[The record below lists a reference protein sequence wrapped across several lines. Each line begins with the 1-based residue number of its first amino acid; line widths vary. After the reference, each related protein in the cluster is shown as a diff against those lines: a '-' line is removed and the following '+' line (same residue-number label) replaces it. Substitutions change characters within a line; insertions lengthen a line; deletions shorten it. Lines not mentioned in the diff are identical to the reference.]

1 MLYKGYIKT
10 KGKKAIEA
18 FKDRTKYRTYD
29 EVKNL
34 EGFGGVLA
42 DDTILIDI
50 DDAEQ
55 SEILMNI
62 VEEYQLDCRVYCTS
76 RGRHFLFKNHSITR
90 NRTHVP
96 LAVGLTADI
105 KLGTRSSYE
114 VIKIDG
120 EERFIEWDI
129 EEGGTYQEV
138 PKWLSPVRTA
148 VDFLDMDAGDGRNQ
162 ALFNYILTLTSND
175 FSVDDTRECIRILNR
190 FVLKEPLSDDE
201 LEVIL
206 RDEAFQKPVFFCD
219 KTFLFDR
226 FATWLKNNENV
237 VSISNQLHIYQDGI
251 YQVGYKA
258 IETAMINQIPN
269 LKKTQRRE
277 VLEYMELI
285 ADEKAQADARYI
297 AFRNGVLDIVTGQ
310 MQPFSP
316 DLVITNQ
323 IPWDYNPEAYSELAD
338 DTLNKLA
345 CGDQPI
351 RALLEE
357 CIGYCFYRRNEL
369 GKAFILTGDKS
380 NGTVE
385 EIKMF
390 IDEDAASVKKHFA
403 RIGERYFDGDHDI
416 KNYRMFYFNSD
427 GQLVE
432 DTSRANVRI
441 PHPFFKELTEQGTQY
456 TLSGSDGFV
465 FSDVPELQ
473 SELDARF
480 NNNDDF
486 IDELSETLTDCQTKG
501 FAYMYAMKDSTDKLK
516 FTCADSIGVVEVE
529 ARFAEDGKDHVIYW
543 YVDRVDKEG
552 HRIKKIMDWDDEQVV
567 YYVQTD
573 EGEIQLDDKAKVNP
587 RPHILYQVD
596 GDDNTY
602 IDSLGFLP
610 FFRLDNNKKQIS
622 NLKAVKDLIDDYDLM
637 ASSLSNNLIDFD
649 HPLYAVKGFE
659 GDNLD
664 ELQQNLKTK
673 KIVGVGSDGGIE
685 VHTVDVPYEARKV
698 KLELDEKNIYRFGM
712 GLNLSGLKD
721 TSATTNIAIKAAYSL
736 LDLRCKHLERN
747 IKRFLR
753 KIVAVCIDEIN
764 QQNGT
769 DYQITDVYFEFTH
782 EVMSNE
788 QENEQ
793 NELTEA
799 QKQQVQINTLL
810 SLAQIF
816 GDDLTIQYI
825 CDVLDIDYEDVKDK
839 LPDNEADKVQQV
851 QDDLDSI
858 IPDDEG
864 GGIGEQSTEG
874 SAAST
879 A

>member
-1 MLYKGYIKT
+1 M
-10 KGKKAIEA
+10 
-18 FKDRTKYRTYD
+18 D
-29 EVKNL
+29 KNQGIH
-34 EGFGGVLA
+34 E
-42 DDTILIDI
+42 
-50 DDAEQ
+50 
-55 SEILMNI
+55 
-62 VEEYQLDCRVYCTS
+62 
-76 RGRHFLFKNHSITR
+76 
-90 NRTHVP
+90 
-96 LAVGLTADI
+96 I
-105 KLGTRSSYE
+105 KL
-114 VIKIDG
+114 
-120 EERFIEWDI
+120 
-129 EEGGTYQEV
+129 
-138 PKWLSPVRTA
+138 
-148 VDFLDMDAGDGRNQ
+148 
-162 ALFNYILTLTSND
+162 
-175 FSVDDTRECIRILNR
+175 
-190 FVLKEPLSDDE
+190 
-201 LEVIL
+201 
-206 RDEAFQKPVFFCD
+206 
-219 KTFLFDR
+219 
-226 FATWLKNNENV
+226 
-237 VSISNQLHIYQDGI
+237 
-251 YQVGYKA
+251 
-258 IETAMINQIPN
+258 
-269 LKKTQRRE
+269 
-277 VLEYMELI
+277 
-285 ADEKAQADARYI
+285 
-297 AFRNGVLDIVTGQ
+297 
-310 MQPFSP
+310 
-316 DLVITNQ
+316 
-323 IPWDYNPEAYSELAD
+323 
-338 DTLNKLA
+338 
-345 CGDQPI
+345 
-351 RALLEE
+351 
-357 CIGYCFYRRNEL
+357 
-369 GKAFILTGDKS
+369 
-380 NGTVE
+380 
-385 EIKMF
+385 F
-390 IDEDAASVKKHFA
+390 IDEDATSVKKHFA

-501 FAYMYAMKDSTDKLK
+501 FAYMY
-516 FTCADSIGVVEVE
+516 
-529 ARFAEDGKDHVIYW
+529 
-543 YVDRVDKEG
+543 
-552 HRIKKIMDWDDEQVV
+552 
-567 YYVQTD
+567 
-573 EGEIQLDDKAKVNP
+573 
-587 RPHILYQVD
+587 
-596 GDDNTY
+596 
-602 IDSLGFLP
+602 
-610 FFRLDNNKKQIS
+610 
-622 NLKAVKDLIDDYDLM
+622 
-637 ASSLSNNLIDFD
+637 NLIDFD

-753 KIVAVCIDEIN
+753 KIVTVCIDEIN

-851 QDDLDSI
+851 QDDLNSI

-864 GGIGEQSTEG
+864 GGIGEQGTEG
-874 SAAST
+874 STTGT

>member
-1 MLYKGYIKT
+1 ML
-10 KGKKAIEA
+10 
-18 FKDRTKYRTYD
+18 
-29 EVKNL
+29 
-34 EGFGGVLA
+34 
-42 DDTILIDI
+42 
-50 DDAEQ
+50 
-55 SEILMNI
+55 
-62 VEEYQLDCRVYCTS
+62 
-76 RGRHFLFKNHSITR
+76 
-90 NRTHVP
+90 
-96 LAVGLTADI
+96 
-105 KLGTRSSYE
+105 
-114 VIKIDG
+114 
-120 EERFIEWDI
+120 
-129 EEGGTYQEV
+129 
-138 PKWLSPVRTA
+138 
-148 VDFLDMDAGDGRNQ
+148 
-162 ALFNYILTLTSND
+162 
-175 FSVDDTRECIRILNR
+175 
-190 FVLKEPLSDDE
+190 
-201 LEVIL
+201 
-206 RDEAFQKPVFFCD
+206 
-219 KTFLFDR
+219 
-226 FATWLKNNENV
+226 
-237 VSISNQLHIYQDGI
+237 
-251 YQVGYKA
+251 
-258 IETAMINQIPN
+258 
-269 LKKTQRRE
+269 
-277 VLEYMELI
+277 
-285 ADEKAQADARYI
+285 
-297 AFRNGVLDIVTGQ
+297 
-310 MQPFSP
+310 
-316 DLVITNQ
+316 
-323 IPWDYNPEAYSELAD
+323 
-338 DTLNKLA
+338 
-345 CGDQPI
+345 
-351 RALLEE
+351 
-357 CIGYCFYRRNEL
+357 
-369 GKAFILTGDKS
+369 
-380 NGTVE
+380 TVE

-403 RIGERYFDGDHDI
+403 RVGERYFDGDHDI

-685 VHTVDVPYEARKV
+685 VHLLEGIVADLLSEIRKQ
-698 KLELDEKNIYRFGM
+698 KNLELVSDMNRMKQTEH
-712 GLNLSGLKD
+712 S
-721 TSATTNIAIKAAYSL
+721 
-736 LDLRCKHLERN
+736 
-747 IKRFLR
+747 
-753 KIVAVCIDEIN
+753 
-764 QQNGT
+764 
-769 DYQITDVYFEFTH
+769 
-782 EVMSNE
+782 E
-788 QENEQ
+788 QEE
-793 NELTEA
+793 
-799 QKQQVQINTLL
+799 K
-810 SLAQIF
+810 
-816 GDDLTIQYI
+816 
-825 CDVLDIDYEDVKDK
+825 K
-839 LPDNEADKVQQV
+839 
-851 QDDLDSI
+851 
-858 IPDDEG
+858 EG
-864 GGIGEQSTEG
+864 AE
-874 SAAST
+874 
-879 A
+879 